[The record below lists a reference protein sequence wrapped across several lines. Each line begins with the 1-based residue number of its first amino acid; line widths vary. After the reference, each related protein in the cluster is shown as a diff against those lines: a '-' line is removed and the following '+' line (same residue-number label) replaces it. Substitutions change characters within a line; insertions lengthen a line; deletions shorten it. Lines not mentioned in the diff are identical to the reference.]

1 MGSDIRLREAVRYA
15 IDANALNQIITAGYG
30 NLEPFWLI
38 KDSRFGS
45 DPTNG
50 AGVEYNPEK
59 ARELLKEAGYE
70 NGLELNT
77 LCDTKNEEILT
88 ALQAML
94 SEVGIKLNLVM
105 ADQTVLFDMAKNGEF
120 DINYNGHQALCF
132 YRTNTFQCLNPRLI
146 EAGAVNGG
154 PRILDPEL
162 QKLIDTV
169 IETQDD
175 DVTEKTCKAIEQYVY
190 DNVAYVGIASGIYTV
205 LAKPNMTGFALPS
218 DGGICDVA
226 YVMPLN

>member
-1 MGSDIRLREAVRYA
+1 MAGGVHGNAVE
-15 IDANALNQIITAGYG
+15 DVG
-30 NLEPFWLI
+30 
-38 KDSRFGS
+38 
-45 DPTNG
+45 G
-50 AGVEYNPEK
+50 AGVE
-59 ARELLKEAGYE
+59 
-70 NGLELNT
+70 
-77 LCDTKNEEILT
+77 D
-88 ALQAML
+88 
-94 SEVGIKLNLVM
+94 VG
-105 ADQTVLFDMAKNGEF
+105 Q
-120 DINYNGHQALCF
+120 
-132 YRTNTFQCLNPRLI
+132 